1 MIGFL
6 NAFPNPVGQRPVGCY
21 GTRTVRM
28 SVSPGSLSRRDV
40 LFLGLGALP
49 LTLNQSAGAAMYD
62 YSVKGS
68 AFTKVQG
75 DPKKLETWLPQIEAG
90 YDTLVN
96 LESNWNNATK
106 DYDGDIVRRA
116 LGTVGVKSPLFN
128 VKKAFEGAWNS
139 KKLADIDID
148 ELEELQ
154 DLTDSILNQ
163 IASVDFQLYSV
174 NFTELNPTKQR
185 LVEQGKDALDKL
197 LADYKRY
204 LELIKA

>member
-1 MIGFL
+1 
-6 NAFPNPVGQRPVGCY
+6 
-21 GTRTVRM
+21 M

-49 LTLNQSAGAAMYD
+49 LTLNEPAGAAMYD

-90 YDTLVN
+90 YDTLIN
-96 LESNWNNATK
+96 LESNWNDATK

-128 VKKAFEGAWNS
+128 VKKVR
-139 KKLADIDID
+139 
-148 ELEELQ
+148 
-154 DLTDSILNQ
+154 
-163 IASVDFQLYSV
+163 IASDVA
-174 NFTELNPTKQR
+174 K
-185 LVEQGKDALDKL
+185 LV
-197 LADYKRY
+197 
-204 LELIKA
+204 